1 MTFRWICSILKTEK
15 ESLPV
20 RRLAQV
26 IKLLYEEVAASLAGA
41 AIFYCGHREICS
53 WNRGCACFTCFRP
66 DSGEVLRKASANRR
80 FAQETPDEGFLRK
93 TVHWTIFLFS
103 CVCRRRLRPWD
114 AVPHPATFEKVDE
127 TFLRL
132 RAFCPAAR
140 TRSNLS
146 IRRGPQPPPRGATCP
161 VRPRTLVSG
170 SPHRADRAKVLFVVL
185 VLPN

>member
-53 WNRGCACFTCFRP
+53 WNRGCACFTRFRP

-93 TVHWTIFLFS
+93 TVHWTVFLSS
-103 CVCRRRLRPWD
+103 CVCRRRLRPWGF
-114 AVPHPATFEKVDE
+114 APNPTSFLKKAGPKTFICLPPAQA
-127 TFLRL
+127 
-132 RAFCPAAR
+132 RAACQPFPASPAA
-140 TRSNLS
+140 LK
-146 IRRGPQPPPRGATCP
+146 RRA
-161 VRPRTLVSG
+161 
-170 SPHRADRAKVLFVVL
+170 
-185 VLPN
+185 